1 MGMNNLINL
10 AMPLSGINLIYTVS
24 DVTDHSYTL
33 SDPFRD
39 IGKLDKSKLE
49 QQGDVI
55 YPDGARRMMK
65 IDYTQVFM
73 NIFTVTFF
81 WSIIGVVYN
90 LFF

>member
-39 IGKLDKSKLE
+39 IRDIDKLDKSKLE
-49 QQGDVI
+49 QQGEC
-55 YPDGARRMMK
+55 
-65 IDYTQVFM
+65 
-73 NIFTVTFF
+73 
-81 WSIIGVVYN
+81 
-90 LFF
+90 